1 MSFNTGIDEIKKLVI
16 SIDPARYASSRNF
29 KKGAVSKLGPY
40 ISRGTLST
48 KKIYHHIKSTGV
60 QWYKAEKYIQEL
72 AWRDYWQQVWKSKQ
86 QLIFSDLKRPQ
97 EDVECYDVPKA
108 IVEADTTIEAL
119 DEAINEMYQTGY
131 MHNHMRMYVASICCN
146 IAKRHWSNPAKWMY
160 FHLLDGDLASNM
172 LSWQW
177 VAGSNSGKKYLAN
190 QSNINKFF
198 ESRQKGTFLDR
209 NYEELGNIA
218 MPEPLKQGMFFEE
231 KSSLASFTSDEIQA
245 NKKTLVY
252 NYYNL
257 DPEWETDQDVQRIFL
272 IEPSIF
278 EKYPVSQKCLDFAL
292 ALSKNIPNCQ
302 LFIGE
307 FRDLKEKLGTA
318 EIVYKEHPLNK
329 NYQGTEA
336 SRDWLSSVTGYHR
349 SFFSFWKQCKK
360 ELIW

>member
-1 MSFNTGIDEIKKLVI
+1 MFPVKLDEIRLLLKKI
-16 SIDPARYASSRNF
+16 KPADYSSSRNY
-29 KKGAVSKLGPY
+29 KNGAVSRLGPY
-40 ISRGTLST
+40 ISRGILST
-48 KKIYHHIKSTGV
+48 KKIYDHIKSTGI

-72 AWRDYWQQVWKSKQ
+72 AWRDYWQQQWKSKQ
-86 QLIFSDLKRPQ
+86 QNIFSDLKRPQ
-97 EDVECYDVPKA
+97 ENAECYDVPKA
-108 IVEADTTIEAL
+108 IVEANTTIEAI
-119 DEAINEMYQTGY
+119 DEGIKEMYQSGY

-177 VAGSNSGKKYLAN
+177 VAGSNSAKKYLAN

-198 ESRQKGTFLDR
+198 ESRQKNTFLDLSY
-209 NYEELGNIA
+209 NELSNITV
-218 MPEPLKQGMFFEE
+218 PEVLKQGISFEE
-231 KSSLASFTSDEIQA
+231 KVSTATLNSDEIQP
-245 NKKTLVY
+245 NQKTLLY

-257 DPEWETDQDVQRIFL
+257 DPEWETDKDVQRIFL

-318 EIVYKEHPLNK
+318 EIIYKEHPLNTSYK
-329 NYQGTEA
+329 GTEVN
-336 SRDWLSSVTGYHR
+336 RDWLSTVTGHNR

-360 ELIW
+360 ELVW

>member
-1 MSFNTGIDEIKKLVI
+1 M
-16 SIDPARYASSRNF
+16 
-29 KKGAVSKLGPY
+29 
-40 ISRGTLST
+40 
-48 KKIYHHIKSTGV
+48 
-60 QWYKAEKYIQEL
+60 
-72 AWRDYWQQVWKSKQ
+72 
-86 QLIFSDLKRPQ
+86 
-97 EDVECYDVPKA
+97 
-108 IVEADTTIEAL
+108 
-119 DEAINEMYQTGY
+119 
-131 MHNHMRMYVASICCN
+131 
-146 IAKRHWSNPAKWMY
+146 
-160 FHLLDGDLASNM
+160 
-172 LSWQW
+172 
-177 VAGSNSGKKYLAN
+177 
-190 QSNINKFF
+190 
-198 ESRQKGTFLDR
+198 
-209 NYEELGNIA
+209 
-218 MPEPLKQGMFFEE
+218 
-231 KSSLASFTSDEIQA
+231 
-245 NKKTLVY
+245 VY

-360 ELIW
+360 RAHLVKQKINIVWLKRDLRTQDHHPLQQAENSSLDYLCIYIFDPKKMNQSDSSLRHHQFVYHSILDVNKTLKRYNRKVLIFHQESLNVFQYLSEHFSVKNVFSYQESGTRTSWNIDKTVETHFKQHNIEWKQFQRDGIIRGIQDRKMWDQKWYETVYHPIIKNSFSNSKKLRNYIPHIQ